1 MAGDQEALEGL
12 QGHHDCVYSE
22 GLFLF
27 WDGGWAMPTNTLF
40 IVSETF
46 FEDFLCLLFHWVWRR
61 KINLS
66 PFSCCPS
73 TLAPRQ
79 SEGL

>member
-1 MAGDQEALEGL
+1 MAGDQEALQGL

-40 IVSETF
+40 IVSEA
-46 FEDFLCLLFHWVWRR
+46 FLRTSFV
-61 KINLS
+61 
-66 PFSCCPS
+66 FSFIGCG
-73 TLAPRQ
+73 
-79 SEGL
+79 EGK